1 MPVLHNIGFLATS
14 RNNGEQKDI
23 HPVMNAAFVWQNGII
38 EWVGPEK
45 ELPSL
50 YNKLERIDA
59 RKRLVIPGLID
70 CHTHLAFGGWRS
82 DEFALWME
90 GKSYLEIAQSGG
102 GILSTVR
109 ATREAKESELIDR
122 CTHFLDAIS
131 RLGITTIEAKSGYGL
146 AKNQEIKLL
155 QVYRH
160 LNKSQP
166 IEIVPT
172 FLGAHTF
179 PPEYLDDHPA
189 YIRQIAE
196 EMMPEIA
203 AYGLAEF
210 CDVFVEESAFRIDE
224 ARKIFGV
231 AKKHG
236 FRPKLHADQLSDSG
250 GAALAGEVGAIS
262 ADHLEHISDDG
273 IWALIKNDV
282 IAVSLPIAALY
293 LNQPP
298 MPARKLIE
306 AGVPVAV
313 ATDFNPG
320 SAPSYHLPMA
330 MMLACT
336 MQRMTPAE
344 ALKGATIYAARA
356 VNRQHDRGSLEP
368 GKRAD
373 FAIIDAGDVNEWMY
387 HFREQS
393 CVSAWIKGQLV
404 YGHNSI

>member
-1 MPVLHNIGFLATS
+1 MPALHNIGFLATC
-14 RNNGEQKDI
+14 RNDGEQKDI
-23 HPVMNAAFVWQNGII
+23 HPVLNAALVWRNGVI

-45 ELPSL
+45 ELPSD

-59 RKRLVIPGLID
+59 GKRLVIPGLID

-82 DEFALWME
+82 DEFALRME
-90 GKSYLEIAQSGG
+90 GKSYLEITQSGD

-122 CTHFLDAIS
+122 CTHFLDAMT

-146 AKNQEIKLL
+146 ATDQEIKLL

-179 PPEYLDDHPA
+179 PPEYRDDHPA
-189 YIRQIAE
+189 YIRQITE
-196 EMMPEIA
+196 EMIPEITGL
-203 AYGLAEF
+203 GLAEF
-210 CDVFVEESAFRIDE
+210 CDVFVEESAFRIGE
-224 ARKIFGV
+224 ARKIFDV

-236 FRPKLHADQLSDSG
+236 LRPKLHADQLSNSG
-250 GAALAGEVGAIS
+250 GAHLAGEVGAIS

-273 IWALIKNDV
+273 IWAMIKSDV
-282 IAVSLPIAALY
+282 IAVSLPIATLY
-293 LNQPP
+293 LNQTP

-320 SAPSYHLPMA
+320 SAPSYHLSMA

-344 ALKGATIYAARA
+344 VLKGATIYAARA
-356 VNRQHDRGSLEP
+356 INRQNDRGSLEP

-393 CVSAWIKGQLV
+393 CVSTWIKGRFV
-404 YGHNSI
+404 YGHSSI